1 MGSREGSGF
10 LFPDVAMKNGITIG
24 ISIADKG
31 PVIPS
36 EIREKAES
44 LISEYDSGEEEFI
57 RKYRRFLMEWISDE
71 HERKNML
78 KVILKLYKSGADET
92 EILKFIEI
100 AR

>member
-1 MGSREGSGF
+1 
-10 LFPDVAMKNGITIG
+10 
-24 ISIADKG
+24 
-31 PVIPS
+31 
-36 EIREKAES
+36 
-44 LISEYDSGEEEFI
+44 
-57 RKYRRFLMEWISDE
+57 MEWISDE